1 MDMRLSFTKIL
12 TMSAA
17 TLALT
22 LTTGLATAADYPSK
36 PITMWLGF
44 RPGGAVDTTG
54 RIVAKKLEEI
64 LGQPVVP
71 VTKSG
76 GGGTVMATQLIN
88 AAPDGYTIGMG
99 ASAAYTLTPLLNK
112 KLTYKIEDFQHLA
125 TLSSPSDAIVVKKD
139 SPWNSL
145 KDVAADAKKNKKEIS
160 FATQVAASRL
170 MMMVIGEKDGV
181 TFKMV
186 PVRGGAAGIQQVL
199 GGHVDMTWS
208 GSGWTKQVA
217 AGTMKPLATMSPERM
232 KGYPDIPTLIELGY
246 NFTFTDTFM
255 LSAPKGIPAEATKV
269 LSDALKK
276 AMSDP
281 EVAKSLY
288 DKFRLNIAY
297 RNAEDTLKFLNKQR
311 ADVEPLVAKMNK

>member
-1 MDMRLSFTKIL
+1 MQSRGLRLFTLL
-12 TMSAA
+12 TAGAA
-17 TLALT
+17 VVLSS
-22 LTTGLATAADYPSK
+22 GLSTATSYPNK

-88 AAPDGYTIGMG
+88 AKPDGYTIGMG
-99 ASAAYTLTPLLNK
+99 ASAAYALTPLLNK
-112 KLTYKIEDFQHLA
+112 KLKYKIEDFQHLA

-145 KDVAADAKKNKKEIS
+145 ADVLADAKKNKKEIS

-170 MMMVIGEKDGV
+170 MMMVIGEKSGV
-181 TFKMV
+181 KFKMV

-217 AGTMKPLATMSPERM
+217 AGTMKPLATMSPKRM
-232 KGYPDIPTLIELGY
+232 AGYPKIPTLIELGY

-255 LSAPKGIPAEATKV
+255 LSAPKGIPPEALKV
-269 LSDALKK
+269 LSAALKK
-276 AMSDP
+276 AMADP
-281 EVAKSLY
+281 AIAKSLY
-288 DKFRLNIAY
+288 DKFRLNVAY
-297 RNAEDTLKFLNKQR
+297 RNADDTLKFLLKQR
-311 ADVEPLVAKMNK
+311 SDVAPLVAKMK

>member
-1 MDMRLSFTKIL
+1 MKLSFTRTL
-12 TMSAA
+12 TLSAA
-17 TLALT
+17 VVAMT
-22 LTTGLATAADYPSK
+22 LTSGLATAADYPNK
-36 PITMWLGF
+36 RITMWIGF

-54 RIVAKKLEEI
+54 RLVAEKLEKI
-64 LGQPVVP
+64 LGQPVVA
-71 VTKSG
+71 VQKTG
-76 GGGTVMATQLIN
+76 GGGTVMASQLVN
-88 AAPDGYTIGMG
+88 AKPDGYTIGMG

-112 KLTYKIEDFQHLA
+112 KLSYKIDDFQHLA

-145 KDVAADAKKNKKEIS
+145 ADMIADAKKNKQGS
-160 FATQVAASRL
+160 LFRHAGSRFASDD
-170 MMMVIGEKDGV
+170 DGDRQKAGV
-181 TFKMV
+181 KFKMV

-232 KGYPDIPTLIELGY
+232 KGYPNIPTLIELGY

-276 AMSDP
+276 VMADP
-281 EVAKSLY
+281 EIAKKLH
-288 DKFRLNIAY
+288 DRFKINVAY
-297 RNAEDTLKFLNKQR
+297 RNSEDTLKFLKKQR
-311 ADVEPLVAKMNK
+311 ADVEPLVAKMDK

>member
-1 MDMRLSFTKIL
+1 MQSRCLKIFTLFAAGAAVVLS
-12 TMSAA
+12 S
-17 TLALT
+17 
-22 LTTGLATAADYPSK
+22 GLATAASFPEK

-88 AAPDGYTIGMG
+88 AKPDGYTIGMG
-99 ASAAYTLTPLLNK
+99 ASAAYALTPLLNK
-112 KLTYKIEDFQHLA
+112 KLTFKIEDFQHIA

-139 SPWNSL
+139 SPWNTL
-145 KDVAADAKKNKKEIS
+145 ADAIADAKKNKKEIS

-170 MMMVIGEKDGV
+170 MMMVIGEKAGLN
-181 TFKMV
+181 FKMV

-217 AGTMKPLATMSPERM
+217 AGTMKPLATMSPKRM
-232 KGYPDIPTLIELGY
+232 AGYPDIPTLFELGY
-246 NFTFTDTFM
+246 DFTFTDTFM
-255 LSAPKGIPAEATKV
+255 LSAPKGIPADALKV
-269 LSDALKK
+269 LSEALEKV
-276 AMSDP
+276 MNDP
-281 EVAKSLY
+281 EVSKSLY
-288 DKFRLNIAY
+288 DKFRLNVAY
-297 RNAEDTLKFLNKQR
+297 RNSEDTLKFLLKQR
-311 ADVEPLVAKMNK
+311 ADVTPLVAKMK

>member
-1 MDMRLSFTKIL
+1 MKRTFANML
-12 TMSAA
+12 TLSAA

-22 LTTGLATAADYPSK
+22 LTSGLATAADYPSK

-88 AAPDGYTIGMG
+88 AKPDGYTIGMG
-99 ASAAYTLTPLLNK
+99 ASAAYALTPLLNK
-112 KLTYKIEDFQHLA
+112 KLTYKIDDFQHIA

-139 SPWNSL
+139 SPWNTL
-145 KDVAADAKKNKKEIS
+145 ADMVADAKKSNREVS

-170 MMMVIGEKDGV
+170 MMMVIGEKSGLK
-181 TFKMV
+181 FKMV

-232 KGYPDIPTLIELGY
+232 KGYPKIPTLIELGY

-255 LSAPKGIPAEATKV
+255 LSAPKGIPADALKV

-276 AMSDP
+276 VMNDP

-288 DKFRLNIAY
+288 DKFRLNVAY
-297 RNAEDTLKFLNKQR
+297 RNSEDTLKFLKKQR
-311 ADVEPLVAKMNK
+311 ADVAPLVAKMK

>member
-1 MDMRLSFTKIL
+1 MKRSYSTIL
-12 TMSAA
+12 TLSAAVLAA
-17 TLALT
+17 TL
-22 LTTGLATAADYPSK
+22 TGSLATAADYPSK

-88 AAPDGYTIGMG
+88 AKPDGYTIGMG
-99 ASAAYTLTPLLNK
+99 ASAAYALTPLLNK
-112 KLTYKIEDFQHLA
+112 KLTYKIDDFQHLA

-145 KDVAADAKKNKKEIS
+145 ADAIADAKKNNKEIS

-170 MMMVIGEKDGV
+170 MMMVIGEKAGLK
-181 TFKMV
+181 FKMV

-232 KGYPDIPTLIELGY
+232 PGDYKNIPTLIELGY

-255 LSAPKGIPAEATKV
+255 LSAPKGIPAEALKV

-276 AMSDP
+276 VMADP
-281 EVAKSLY
+281 AIGKSLY
-288 DKFRLNIAY
+288 DKFRLNVAY
-297 RNAEDTLKFLNKQR
+297 RNADDTLKFLKKQQ
-311 ADVEPLVAKMNK
+311 ADVEPLVAKMK